1 MWTLLTLLM
10 IATIVPVRLCAGGA
24 TLDRLVYD
32 ARVGSG
38 AGPDVGL
45 GGADP
50 RLAGRRLPG
59 LDRPEAARCSRPV
72 RCHRGASARRQR
84 APVIGV
90 LRTCPSE
97 FC

>member
-38 AGPDVGL
+38 AGPDVVWVAQTRGWRAADYL
-45 GGADP
+45 GWIVPKP
-50 RLAGRRLPG
+50 RDVVVPFAVIVALALAG
-59 LDRPEAARCSRPV
+59 
-72 RCHRGASARRQR
+72 SALQR
-84 APVIGV
+84 SGYCGPAPQ
-90 LRTCPSE
+90 S
-97 FC
+97 FA